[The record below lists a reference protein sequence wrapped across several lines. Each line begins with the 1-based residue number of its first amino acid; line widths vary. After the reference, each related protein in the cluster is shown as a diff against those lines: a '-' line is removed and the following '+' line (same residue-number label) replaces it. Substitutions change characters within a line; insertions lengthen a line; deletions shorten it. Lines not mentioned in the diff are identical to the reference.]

1 MQKSLAIFSAITISL
16 LALSFANA
24 KTPSAVTAKR
34 MLDKAQQQV
43 GTGSFTA
50 PNYKRGA
57 IQHIVLFKYK
67 KSVTAAQI
75 KEVRKRFLS
84 LKTEAKRN
92 GKPYIK
98 QLEAG
103 VQNSGEGADKD
114 FQDGFIVTFSSE
126 GDRNY
131 YVGTPVVTDSK
142 FYDPAHQEFKLFVGS
157 LLAEKD
163 GVLVFDFKAQTK

>member
-1 MQKSLAIFSAITISL
+1 MRKKSVIFAAITVSL
-16 LALSFANA
+16 LANSFAIA
-24 KTPSAVTAKR
+24 ETAHTQTVR
-34 MLDKAQQQV
+34 QMLDKTQQKV
-43 GTGSFTA
+43 GTGAFTA
-50 PNYKRGA
+50 SDYKPGT
-57 IQHIVLFKYK
+57 IQHIVLFKFK

-75 KEVRKRFLS
+75 RDVRQRFLA

-103 VQNSGEGADKD
+103 AQSSGEGADHGL
-114 FQDGFIVTFSSE
+114 QEGFIVTFRSE

-131 YVGTPVVTDSK
+131 YVGSPIVTNSK
-142 FYDPAHQEFKLFVGS
+142 FYDPAHQKFKDFVGP

-163 GVLVFDFKAQTK
+163 GVVVFDFKAQTK